1 MNNQQMND
9 QLYVAVRDN
18 KIDLAKEYLAKGAD
32 INHNDGE
39 PIYTATILDNHHEVL
54 RVLIDAGAD
63 TNIRKHRSIKTALT
77 KGDAISLEM
86 LLEPKGAFDKFYA
99 DFPNALKLAS
109 DKNEV
114 MTVSYGVVRTLLEKG
129 VDVHYFDDMA
139 VKSAVI
145 SNEPEIV
152 DLLLEN
158 GANFHASGDYAFRQA
173 AIKDY
178 KQVLEVAIVKH
189 DLTPTQESLDWMREK
204 DCLKTVEQLISK
216 RDLNKKLHAN
226 LNTPKPTATKSKIKG
241 FGMKI

>member
-1 MNNQQMND
+1 MNKQQMND

-39 PIYTATILDNHHEVL
+39 PIYTATILDNHHEML

-63 TNIRKHRSIKTALT
+63 TNIKRHRSIKTALT

-86 LLEPKGAFDKFYA
+86 LLEPKGVFENFNS
-99 DFPNALKLAS
+99 DFPNALKLAC

-114 MTVSYGVVRTLLEKG
+114 MSVSYGVVKTLLEKG
-129 VDVHYFDDMA
+129 SDVHYFDDLA

-158 GANFHASGDYAFRQA
+158 GANFHALGDYAFRQA

-178 KQVLEVAIVKH
+178 GKVLEVAIIKH
-189 DLTPTQESLDWMREK
+189 NLTPTQESLDWMKEK
-204 DCLKTVEQLISK
+204 DCSDFVENLIAK
-216 RDLNKKLHAN
+216 RELNKKLTQSM
-226 LNTPKPTATKSKIKG
+226 TPKPKQKIKG
-241 FGMKI
+241 LTMKI